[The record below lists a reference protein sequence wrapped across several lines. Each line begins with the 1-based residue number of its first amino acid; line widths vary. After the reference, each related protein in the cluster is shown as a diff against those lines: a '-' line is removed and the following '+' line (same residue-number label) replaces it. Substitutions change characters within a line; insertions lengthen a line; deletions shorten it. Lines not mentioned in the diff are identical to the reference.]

1 MLLHISNTVHFFG
14 NSSPH
19 LASTADVLRGSWGYE
34 GGYTSPLPRHLPKF
48 DQGELGTRENQDGAH
63 GVFQTA
69 NGTLVDN
76 NAQLRIE
83 CARILQERG
92 LVFQISGLF
101 TSGSFNR
108 D

>member
-1 MLLHISNTVHFFG
+1 MREATPHPSPGISP
-14 NSSPH
+14 S
-19 LASTADVLRGSWGYE
+19 
-34 GGYTSPLPRHLPKF
+34 F